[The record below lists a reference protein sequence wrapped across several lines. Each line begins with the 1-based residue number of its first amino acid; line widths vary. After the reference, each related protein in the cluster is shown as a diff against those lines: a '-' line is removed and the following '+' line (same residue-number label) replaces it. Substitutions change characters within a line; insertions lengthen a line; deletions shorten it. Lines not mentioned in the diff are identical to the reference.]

1 MSSFLAGSSNQR
13 HYFLWYT
20 LFIYNQNNFSSSQS
34 SLYYRHRW
42 YWVLVF
48 IEGRKLC
55 WCEIQSLTFCPAKHP
70 TCLLAGV
77 LMTAGE
83 HGIMPGAVERTIFLF
98 TIIQYKCECQHTHT
112 HTHTDPGFG
121 NDYGDG
127 CRLPGPII
135 PSQILHPPPLETEVH
150 IFFAN
155 KVVHALHVC
164 MYCRYARVSVSVC
177 KTRPWFCTCLTLH
190 PQWKSRLAT
199 TSFLFMWWGALVYK
213 KAQGLGFGANFLSG
227 CLVWCCGL
235 VPGWP
240 SREIQAVTPPH
251 SVLPP
256 HYFEACRGLKPNIET
271 FLEPSGATQWAS

>member
-13 HYFLWYT
+13 HYFLCYT

-112 HTHTDPGFG
+112 HTHTDAGFG

-199 TSFLFMWWGALVYK
+199 TSFLFMWCIKRHRDWGLELTSSPAVWFDAVALSLGDPPGRYK
-213 KAQGLGFGANFLSG
+213 QSLPLTLCSPHITLRPVGA
-227 CLVWCCGL
+227 
-235 VPGWP
+235 
-240 SREIQAVTPPH
+240 
-251 SVLPP
+251 
-256 HYFEACRGLKPNIET
+256 
-271 FLEPSGATQWAS
+271 